1 MKFTQ
6 TAVFALALAGL
17 TACAGTQSQNTVPYG
32 NRTAGEATFETVDAE
47 SLPRVVAPTGALAAC
62 KERENRLMNMNRSC
76 YRK

>member
-17 TACAGTQSQNTVPYG
+17 TACAGTSSQNTVPYG
-32 NRTAGEATFETVDAE
+32 NRTAGDAVIETVDAE
-47 SLPRVVAPTGALAAC
+47 AMPRVRVNNGALAAC
-62 KERENRLMNMNRSC
+62 KERENRLMEMNRSC